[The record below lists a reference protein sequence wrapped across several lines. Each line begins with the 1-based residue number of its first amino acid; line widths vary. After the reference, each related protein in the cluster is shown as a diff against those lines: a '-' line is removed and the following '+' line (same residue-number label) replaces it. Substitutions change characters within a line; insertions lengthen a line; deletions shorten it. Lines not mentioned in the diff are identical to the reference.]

1 MASGFVWRAAH
12 LEVVAA
18 WGEVRLGAGRP
29 AKIEGEENL
38 APCTGDSFIALG
50 PAAFRPLP
58 SMRDCFVF
66 ALLATWQLPHRCSR
80 DGSTWNLRSET
91 GSFSGPP
98 AEDGRPHLHPD
109 LRTDRSW
116 RPRSLCGGGGI
127 VPQLSPTGISCPCDL
142 AASPK
147 ASITFMALARAKG
160 LATKRSPLQFRTSGR
175 RCMTAVMYSPLAGKR
190 RA

>member
-1 MASGFVWRAAH
+1 MPHTSKWLRHGARFASVPVVRQRYKVRKTSPQTPEARRRIEWRTCVLVSAH
-12 LEVVAA
+12 V
-18 WGEVRLGAGRP
+18 
-29 AKIEGEENL
+29 
-38 APCTGDSFIALG
+38 
-50 PAAFRPLP
+50 
-58 SMRDCFVF
+58 DCVVF

-147 ASITFMALARAKG
+147 ASITFMALARANG